1 MKRIVV
7 AAWIVSLGI
16 LLSAGALSAGQ
27 NGNGTISGQQTLSAV
42 EAENL
47 AFMREEEKLARDV
60 YLYLFDVWGQWVFE
74 NIAVGE
80 QQHMDAVGILLEKYS
95 LADPA
100 AGNAA
105 GVFTNQ
111 VLQNLYDSL
120 TEQGSMSI
128 LDAMYVGAT
137 IEDMDINDLEGI
149 LSETDKPDFINVC
162 ENLMKGSRNH
172 LRAFVG
178 QIELLG
184 QTYDAQYLT
193 QVEVDAILDDPRE
206 NGSD

>member
-1 MKRIVV
+1 MKRIGIVV
-7 AAWIVSLGI
+7 WALLLGI
-16 LLSAGALSAGQ
+16 LVTVGTATAGQ
-27 NGNGTISGQQTLSAV
+27 NGKGTFIGQQTLSAV

-60 YLYLFDVWGQWVFE
+60 YLYLLDVWGQWVFE
-74 NIAVGE
+74 NIAAGE

-100 AGNAA
+100 AGNGA

-137 IEDMDINDLEGI
+137 IEDMDINDLERI
-149 LSETDKPDFINVC
+149 LSDTDKPDFVNVC

-184 QTYDAQYLT
+184 ETYDAQYLT